1 MPSEEGQNSSPEKI
15 RIIPVNWI
23 RIPWFVNTSV
33 NSFGVNRR
41 TLGKNATGG
50 FIITIERLRPGS
62 QIALERWSRY
72 S

>member
-1 MPSEEGQNSSPEKI
+1 
-15 RIIPVNWI
+15 
-23 RIPWFVNTSV
+23 VNTSA

-50 FIITIERLRPGS
+50 FIIIIERLRRGS
-62 QIALERWSRY
+62 QIALERWSRF